1 MPEYSVLESHV
12 FLSCICG
19 CNQTVLCA
27 DGIPL
32 GLALL
37 NLWVKEAWQRL
48 ENFTPS
54 GGNRYSASETRES
67 VARTYRIHR
76 QLSPSTAAM
85 IDQHTY
91 IQLQTM
97 LFSSGI
103 LSSRHLRSLC
113 ATEKRKH
120 VSQLT
125 ILTAKHH
132 CLRGT
137 GRWCDEEAIS
147 DHKAAGRHA
156 GPWTHQSTLNI
167 HEFSHF

>member
-1 MPEYSVLESHV
+1 MPEYSVLGSHV
-12 FLSCICG
+12 SLLCLRVH
-19 CNQTVLCA
+19 NHTVLCA

-48 ENFTPS
+48 EIFTPS
-54 GGNRYSASETRES
+54 GNRYSASETRES
-67 VARTYRIHR
+67 AARTHRIHR

-91 IQLQTM
+91 NSKQCF
-97 LFSSGI
+97 FSSGI

-125 ILTAKHH
+125 TLTAKHH

-137 GRWCDEEAIS
+137 GR
-147 DHKAAGRHA
+147 
-156 GPWTHQSTLNI
+156 
-167 HEFSHF
+167 